1 MPKHY
6 DPIAEEEPHIVA
18 EYHLKNCTAL
28 IADNYLRRL
37 TPEQKEA
44 NRQAARRVAWGI
56 LENAACR
63 PPVTKRAGWRVHKKE
78 DLP

>member
-44 NRQAARRVAWGI
+44 NRQAARRVAWRIIDTAIAEGR
-56 LENAACR
+56 LPAASN
-63 PPVTKRAGWRVHKKE
+63 
-78 DLP
+78 

>member
-44 NRQAARRVAWGI
+44 NRQAARSVAWRI
-56 LENAACR
+56 LENAAAEGR
-63 PPVTKRAGWRVHKKE
+63 
-78 DLP
+78 LPAASN

>member
-44 NRQAARRVAWGI
+44 NRQAARRVA
-56 LENAACR
+56 
-63 PPVTKRAGWRVHKKE
+63 
-78 DLP
+78 

>member
-44 NRQAARRVAWGI
+44 NRQAARRVAWRI
-56 LENAACR
+56 LERAAAEGR
-63 PPVTKRAGWRVHKKE
+63 LPAAGN
-78 DLP
+78 

>member
-28 IADNYLRRL
+28 IADNYLRRM

-44 NRQAARRVAWGI
+44 NRQAARRVAWRN
-56 LENAACR
+56 LEKAAAEGR
-63 PPVTKRAGWRVHKKE
+63 
-78 DLP
+78 LPAASN

>member
-18 EYHLKNCTAL
+18 EYHFKNCTAL

-44 NRQAARRVAWGI
+44 NRQAARRVAWRI
-56 LENAACR
+56 LENAAAEGR
-63 PPVTKRAGWRVHKKE
+63 
-78 DLP
+78 LPAASN

>member
-44 NRQAARRVAWGI
+44 NRQAARRIAWRIIETAIAEGR
-56 LENAACR
+56 LSAASN
-63 PPVTKRAGWRVHKKE
+63 
-78 DLP
+78 

>member
-44 NRQAARRVAWGI
+44 NRQAARRVAWRI
-56 LENAACR
+56 IEAAIAEGR
-63 PPVTKRAGWRVHKKE
+63 
-78 DLP
+78 LPTASN

>member
-44 NRQAARRVAWGI
+44 NRQAARRVAWRI
-56 LENAACR
+56 IEAAIAEGATWVR
-63 PPVTKRAGWRVHKKE
+63 IGTAIFGARS
-78 DLP
+78 

>member
-1 MPKHY
+1 MTKHY

-44 NRQAARRVAWGI
+44 NRQAARRVAWQI
-56 LENAACR
+56 LERAAAEGR
-63 PPVTKRAGWRVHKKE
+63 
-78 DLP
+78 LPTADN

>member
-44 NRQAARRVAWGI
+44 NRQAARRVAWRI
-56 LENAACR
+56 LERAAGLGSPTTLIGGSLR
-63 PPVTKRAGWRVHKKE
+63 
-78 DLP
+78 

>member
-1 MPKHY
+1 MPKNY
-6 DPIAEEEPHIVA
+6 DPIAEEKPHIVA

-44 NRQAARRVAWGI
+44 NRQAARRVAWRI
-56 LENAACR
+56 LENAAAEGR
-63 PPVTKRAGWRVHKKE
+63 LPVARN
-78 DLP
+78 

>member
-28 IADNYLRRL
+28 IADNYLRHL

-44 NRQAARRVAWGI
+44 NRQAARRVAWRI
-56 LENAACR
+56 LERAAAEGR
-63 PPVTKRAGWRVHKKE
+63 
-78 DLP
+78 LPTASN

>member
-1 MPKHY
+1 MRKPY
-6 DPIAEEEPHIVA
+6 DSIADEEPHIVA

-44 NRQAARRVAWGI
+44 NRQAARRVAWRIIETAIAEG
-56 LENAACR
+56 R
-63 PPVTKRAGWRVHKKE
+63 
-78 DLP
+78 LPAVSN

>member
-44 NRQAARRVAWGI
+44 NRQAARRVAWRIIETAIAEGR
-56 LENAACR
+56 LSAASN
-63 PPVTKRAGWRVHKKE
+63 
-78 DLP
+78 

>member
-1 MPKHY
+1 MPKNY

-44 NRQAARRVAWGI
+44 NRQPARRVAWRI
-56 LENAACR
+56 LENAAAEGR
-63 PPVTKRAGWRVHKKE
+63 
-78 DLP
+78 LPAASN

>member
-1 MPKHY
+1 MPKNY

-44 NRQAARRVAWGI
+44 NRKAARRVAWQI
-56 LENAACR
+56 LERAAAEGR
-63 PPVTKRAGWRVHKKE
+63 
-78 DLP
+78 LPAASN

>member
-18 EYHLKNCTAL
+18 EYHMKNCTAL

-44 NRQAARRVAWGI
+44 NRQAARRVAWRIIETAIAEGR
-56 LENAACR
+56 LSAASN
-63 PPVTKRAGWRVHKKE
+63 
-78 DLP
+78 

>member
-44 NRQAARRVAWGI
+44 NRQAARRVAWRIINTAIAEGR
-56 LENAACR
+56 LPAA
-63 PPVTKRAGWRVHKKE
+63 GN
-78 DLP
+78 

>member
-44 NRQAARRVAWGI
+44 NRQAARRVAWRI
-56 LENAACR
+56 LENAAAEGR
-63 PPVTKRAGWRVHKKE
+63 
-78 DLP
+78 LPTASN

>member
-44 NRQAARRVAWGI
+44 NRQAARRVAWRIIETAIAEG
-56 LENAACR
+56 R
-63 PPVTKRAGWRVHKKE
+63 
-78 DLP
+78 LPTASN

>member
-44 NRQAARRVAWGI
+44 NRQAARRVAWRI
-56 LENAACR
+56 LENAAAEGR
-63 PPVTKRAGWRVHKKE
+63 LSAASN
-78 DLP
+78 

>member
-1 MPKHY
+1 MLKHY

-44 NRQAARRVAWGI
+44 NRQAARRVAWRI
-56 LENAACR
+56 LENAAAEGR
-63 PPVTKRAGWRVHKKE
+63 
-78 DLP
+78 LPATSN

>member
-44 NRQAARRVAWGI
+44 NRQAARRVAWRI
-56 LENAACR
+56 LERAAAEGR
-63 PPVTKRAGWRVHKKE
+63 
-78 DLP
+78 LPTASN

>member
-44 NRQAARRVAWGI
+44 NRQAARRVAWRI
-56 LENAACR
+56 LENAAAEGR
-63 PPVTKRAGWRVHKKE
+63 
-78 DLP
+78 LPATSN

>member
-44 NRQAARRVAWGI
+44 NRQAARRVAWRIINTAIAEG
-56 LENAACR
+56 R
-63 PPVTKRAGWRVHKKE
+63 
-78 DLP
+78 LPTASN

>member
-1 MPKHY
+1 MPKNY

-44 NRQAARRVAWGI
+44 NRQAARRVAWRI
-56 LENAACR
+56 LERAAAEGR
-63 PPVTKRAGWRVHKKE
+63 
-78 DLP
+78 LPTASN